1 MIKTPPIPELP
12 QGEPYQCQNIQ
23 HRKPK
28 TVKMMRYMM
37 INKKMSQVPDL
48 PQGECPQDGLGNSLL
63 LTPVQGLKGADV
75 GSCLIAPC
83 LPSIWPVITTAKVT
97 ITIITTTIMM
107 VICKRS
113 SYLVLPDTY

>member
-1 MIKTPPIPELP
+1 
-12 QGEPYQCQNIQ
+12 
-23 HRKPK
+23 
-28 TVKMMRYMM
+28 M

-97 ITIITTTIMM
+97 ITITIITTTIMM
-107 VICKRS
+107 IIQRRS
-113 SYLVLPDTY
+113 SHLFLPDTY